1 MGAAARE
8 LAVREHDVERVADL
22 YTAAL
27 EQAAGGTAVSDA
39 VLGEIAA
46 AAAEVGVQPGTAE
59 AGEIARRLAEVEL
72 GR

>member
-1 MGAAARE
+1 
-8 LAVREHDVERVADL
+8 
-22 YTAAL
+22 
-27 EQAAGGTAVSDA
+27 VSDA

-46 AAAEVGVQPGTAE
+46 AAAEVGVEPDTAE